1 MTIPL
6 SQIHHGQRL
15 RVKNQTRGGSVL
27 VRRLQLALRYGSRLR
42 GLLWRPPLRTGEG
55 MLLMPCNGVHTFFM
69 SYPIDALFLDEQ
81 GRIHEL
87 VLDLAPWRLTSLHG
101 QAVATLELPAGGA
114 ASGQTSVGDRLVFE
128 EY

>member
-1 MTIPL
+1 MKISL
-6 SQIHHGQRL
+6 SQVHHGQRL
-15 RVKNQTRGGSVL
+15 RVINHTMGGSVL
-27 VRRLQLALRYGSRLR
+27 VRRLQLAVRYGSRLR

-81 GRIHEL
+81 GCIHEL
-87 VLDLAPWRLTSLHG
+87 VADLVPWRLTSLYG

-114 ASGQTSVGDRLVFE
+114 ASRETSVGDRLVFE